1 MGYRNERKAAMQAI
15 VQAQNYAAGDFD
27 ASHQKTNTTV
37 GNEDT
42 VIFWKSSKPQNSKKH
57 QVSGYTRR
65 RRALAMQ
72 KKLQLLEA
80 AKTLSE
86 VSTCTGASACAP
98 VLSMETTERPCR
110 RSKKRWA
117 DVEDD
122 SDAELETLC
131 RRCLRIQAR
140 LGTASQQSPGVEWT
154 LGTFLRSHA
163 PLVPCSLAAPTEVA
177 TRSLSAF
184 ALACGRPL
192 ICASAAAC
200 ISLYSRLSRSRSY
213 SSWLPCLRCTRG
225 GALVCGKALNNRAA
239 TSCCVSLVGNSLP
252 HCTVHH

>member
-1 MGYRNERKAAMQAI
+1 MGAAMQAI

-80 AKTLSE
+80 AQTLSD

-122 SDAELETLC
+122 SDAELEACESETSF
-131 RRCLRIQAR
+131 
-140 LGTASQQSPGVEWT
+140 GDMSTSVGDSMSEVSEDPSQTWDGFAEESRGRVNTWDFFEE
-154 LGTFLRSHA
+154 
-163 PLVPCSLAAPTEVA
+163 PCSL
-177 TRSLSAF
+177 
-184 ALACGRPL
+184 
-192 ICASAAAC
+192 
-200 ISLYSRLSRSRSY
+200 
-213 SSWLPCLRCTRG
+213 SSM
-225 GALVCGKALNNRAA
+225 
-239 TSCCVSLVGNSLP
+239 
-252 HCTVHH
+252 